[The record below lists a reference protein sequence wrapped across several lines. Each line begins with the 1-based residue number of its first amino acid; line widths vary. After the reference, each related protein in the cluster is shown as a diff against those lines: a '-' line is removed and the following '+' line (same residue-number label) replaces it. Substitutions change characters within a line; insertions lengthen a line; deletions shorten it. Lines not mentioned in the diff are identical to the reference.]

1 MNNKRNIIFRRI
13 GLSLAAFAVVA
24 TLFTIIANVVVER
37 STRDR
42 IYDDIDAL
50 PHNRVALLLG
60 TSPLNR
66 YGTPNSYFTNRIN
79 TAVELF
85 RQGKVDYIIVSGDNH
100 TRQYDETTAMKD
112 SLMAHGIPEDAIVP
126 DYAGFRTLDSVVRAK
141 KVFGCDS
148 LTIISQADHNARAL
162 YLAEKSGIEAVA
174 IAAPLRAGRLVR
186 VRLALREWLA
196 RDKMMLDLLVGKRPH
211 FLGEKIEIPQSPS
224 NPYAPLKEKLTQYIA
239 DKNARI
245 GIAVLV
251 NGRYSVSVNGDDA
264 FPMLS
269 VYKFPIAMA
278 VAEYC
283 RMRDIDF
290 SDSCLVTAG
299 DLHRDTYS
307 PMLQKYAE
315 VDTASI
321 TFDELLTYALQ
332 QSDNNASDILLNRI
346 GGATSAN
353 EYVSGIGIEGVTI
366 KWSEDDMHI
375 DMSRCYENSATP
387 VAMAKLMWTFDFQC
401 NDTLSKRIKQL
412 MESCETGQGRLA
424 KPLIEANAVIG
435 HKTGTGFVNPDGS
448 LMAVN
453 DAGYVHLPDGT
464 RYGIAVFIAD
474 SHYDMEYTENI
485 IADISE
491 MTAEF
496 ITDANQ

>member
-1 MNNKRNIIFRRI
+1 M
-13 GLSLAAFAVVA
+13 
-24 TLFTIIANVVVER
+24 
-37 STRDR
+37 
-42 IYDDIDAL
+42 
-50 PHNRVALLLG
+50 
-60 TSPLNR
+60 
-66 YGTPNSYFTNRIN
+66 
-79 TAVELF
+79 
-85 RQGKVDYIIVSGDNH
+85 
-100 TRQYDETTAMKD
+100 
-112 SLMAHGIPEDAIVP
+112 
-126 DYAGFRTLDSVVRAK
+126 
-141 KVFGCDS
+141 
-148 LTIISQADHNARAL
+148 
-162 YLAEKSGIEAVA
+162 
-174 IAAPLRAGRLVR
+174 
-186 VRLALREWLA
+186 REWLA

-251 NGRYSVSVNGDDA
+251 NGRYSVSINGDYA

-307 PMLQKYAE
+307 PMLKKYAD

-321 TFDELLTYALQ
+321 TFDELLAYALQ
-332 QSDNNASDILLNRI
+332 QSDNNASDILLNCI
-346 GGATSAN
+346 GGAASAN
-353 EYVSGIGIEGVTI
+353 EYVSATGIEGVTI

-375 DMSRCYENSATP
+375 DVSRCYENSATP
-387 VAMAKLMWTFDFQC
+387 VAMAKLMWTFDSQY

-412 MESCETGQGRLA
+412 MESCETGQARLA
-424 KPLIEANAVIG
+424 KPLIESNAVIG
-435 HKTGTGFVNPDGS
+435 HKTGTGFINPDGS

-464 RYGIAVFIAD
+464 HYSIAVFIAD
-474 SHYDMEYTENI
+474 SYYDMEHTEDI

-496 ITDANQ
+496 ITNAN

>member
-1 MNNKRNIIFRRI
+1 
-13 GLSLAAFAVVA
+13 
-24 TLFTIIANVVVER
+24 
-37 STRDR
+37 
-42 IYDDIDAL
+42 
-50 PHNRVALLLG
+50 
-60 TSPLNR
+60 
-66 YGTPNSYFTNRIN
+66 
-79 TAVELF
+79 
-85 RQGKVDYIIVSGDNH
+85 
-100 TRQYDETTAMKD
+100 
-112 SLMAHGIPEDAIVP
+112 
-126 DYAGFRTLDSVVRAK
+126 
-141 KVFGCDS
+141 
-148 LTIISQADHNARAL
+148 
-162 YLAEKSGIEAVA
+162 
-174 IAAPLRAGRLVR
+174 
-186 VRLALREWLA
+186 
-196 RDKMMLDLLVGKRPH
+196 
-211 FLGEKIEIPQSPS
+211 
-224 NPYAPLKEKLTQYIA
+224 
-239 DKNARI
+239 
-245 GIAVLV
+245 
-251 NGRYSVSVNGDDA
+251 
-264 FPMLS
+264 
-269 VYKFPIAMA
+269 MA

-283 RMRDIDF
+283 RMRDIGF
-290 SDSCLVTAG
+290 SDSCLVTAD

-346 GGATSAN
+346 GGAASAN

-424 KPLIEANAVIG
+424 KPLIETNAVIG
-435 HKTGTGFVNPDGS
+435 HKTGSGFVNPDGS

-464 RYGIAVFIAD
+464 RYSIAVFIAD
-474 SHYDMEYTENI
+474 SHYDMEHTEDI

-496 ITDANQ
+496 IINANQ